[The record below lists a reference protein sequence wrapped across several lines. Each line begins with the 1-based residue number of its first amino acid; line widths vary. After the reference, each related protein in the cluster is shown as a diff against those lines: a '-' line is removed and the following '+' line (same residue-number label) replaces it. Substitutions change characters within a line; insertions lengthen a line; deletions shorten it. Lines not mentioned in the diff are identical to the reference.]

1 MKLKSVCYSLGIL
14 LLISCSKETG
24 VNAPPPSRP
33 AAIRLSEAEL
43 ERLPLL
49 SDNHRRAS
57 DQVLALAEA
66 FMSNQTDTK
75 SEACLRIC
83 DSIPLESSLTKGADL
98 NAAPIYVV
106 SRGDGNGFVLVAG
119 DSRVEPVWG
128 VVERGNYVEGENP
141 GFDIVLAQMKDD
153 IAQAIAA
160 KESLRGDSTYTALM
174 DKLALANASASKSD
188 RPQKA
193 PVDPPPVIDYPENY
207 DRVEIVEKNPYY
219 EIEYEY
225 GPLLKTRWGQNWP
238 YNLVLH
244 NTHPDCPVGCVATA
258 LAQIMAYHKHPVY
271 MAATGHTYLWD
282 RMLADSKDVWPEDAV
297 ASVGYLMVDLGLP
310 QYLNMKYASNAS
322 GALCGTNV
330 QQTLDGF
337 GYTCSAHSSYDYAKV
352 LSDVKQN
359 MPVHVCGDNVAKNEN
374 GHTWVADGALYQHR
388 YVTYWMQFYWFDQ
401 LVSEI
406 ECGTAKSSS
415 GSYVHHNFG
424 WNGLQDGWYASL
436 EPYNC
441 LHVKPGERNPSDYRK
456 NMKVITGIKPK

>member
-160 KESLRGDSTYTALM
+160 KESLRGDSTYIALM

-238 YNLVLH
+238 YNLVLR

-310 QYLNMKYASNAS
+310 QYLDMLYRPGGSKAEGDLGRTWNA
-322 GALCGTNV
+322 
-330 QQTLDGF
+330 F
-337 GYTCSAHSSYDYAKV
+337 GYAWSPLSDYDGSKV
-352 LSDVKQN
+352 LNEVKQN
-359 MPVHVCGDNVAKNEN
+359 RPVYVRGDSGSGSN
-374 GHTWVADGALYQHR
+374 GHAWVADGVLYQHR

-424 WNGLQDGWYASL
+424 WDGLQDGWYASL

-441 LHVKPGERNPSDYRK
+441 LHVKPGEMNPSDYRK

>member
-1 MKLKSVCYSLGIL
+1 M
-14 LLISCSKETG
+14 
-24 VNAPPPSRP
+24 NAPPPSRP

-75 SEACLRIC
+75 SEARLRIC
-83 DSIPLESSLTKGADL
+83 DSIPVESSLTKGADL

-128 VVERGNYVEGENP
+128 VVERGDYVEGENP
-141 GFDIVLAQMKDD
+141 GFDIVLAQMKED

-160 KESLRGDSTYTALM
+160 KESLRGDSTYNALL
-174 DKLALANASASKSD
+174 DKLALASASASKSD
-188 RPQKA
+188 RPQRA

-225 GPLLKTRWGQNWP
+225 GPLLKTRWGQWSP
-238 YNLVLH
+238 YNFELR
-244 NTHPDCPVGCVATA
+244 NTHPGCPVGCVATA
-258 LAQIMAYHKHPVY
+258 VAQIMAYHKHPDY

-282 RMLADSKDVWPEDAV
+282 LMAVDRDDSWHMDAMY
-297 ASVGYLMVDLGLP
+297 SVGYLMVDLGLP
-310 QYLNMKYASNAS
+310 QYLDMLYGPGGSEANGAKDLGRTFNA
-322 GALCGTNV
+322 
-330 QQTLDGF
+330 F
-337 GYTCSAHSSYDYAKV
+337 GYAWSPLSDYDGSKV
-352 LSDVKQN
+352 LNEVKQN
-359 MPVHVCGDNVAKNEN
+359 RPVYVRGDSGSGSN
-374 GHTWVADGALYQHR
+374 GHAWVADGVLYQHR

-424 WNGLQDGWYASL
+424 WDGLQDGWYASL

-441 LHVKPGERNPSDYRK
+441 LHVKPGEMNPSDYRK